1 MRLSRQAVG
10 AKDSLIRQM
19 ALVADQVEDPYKLY
33 FGESDMATPEFI
45 CRAAYESLRAGH
57 TFYTPSAGVDELR
70 EAIAAKFKEV
80 HNVEY
85 SPAQV
90 VCAAGAVNVIFL
102 TIRALIDPGDN
113 VVIIEPTW
121 PVFAS
126 ITTLMG
132 AEARSVPLGTSGTE
146 FVLDLD
152 RLRAAIDSRTRMLI
166 VNSPGNPT
174 GWMISPEEQEAVW
187 KMALEHDFVVLS
199 DEVYDRIVFGQAA
212 APTFAAVATDTDH
225 LVVVN
230 SFSKTYNMTGW
241 RLGYGLASEELV
253 QLIAKLEEF
262 VVSNPPA
269 VAQQAGIAAL
279 RDGEPYVHEI
289 RHKYTARRQ
298 VAIEGLQAIPQVS
311 LPIPAGGFYAF
322 PKLEGLHDSLEF
334 AKKLLL
340 EARVGMAPG
349 IAFGESGEGYMR
361 MCFAAS
367 EEVLVPALANFKTFV
382 EQNLCD

>member
-19 ALVADQVEDPYKLY
+19 SLVADQVDNPYKLY

-45 CRAAYESLRAGH
+45 CRAAYEALQAGH
-57 TFYTPSAGVDELR
+57 TFYTPTPGVDELR

-102 TIRALIDPGDN
+102 TIRSLIDPGDN

-132 AEARSVPLGTSGTE
+132 AEARTVPLATSGGE

-152 RLRAAIDSRTRMLI
+152 RLRAAIDSRTRMMI
-166 VNSPGNPT
+166 INSPGNPT
-174 GWMISPEEQEAVW
+174 GWMIRREEQEAVW
-187 KMALEHDFVVLS
+187 EMALEHDFVILS
-199 DEVYDRIVFGQAA
+199 DEVYDRIVFDQAV
-212 APTFAAVATDTDH
+212 APTFAAVATDTEH

-241 RLGYGLASEELV
+241 RLGYALASEELV
-253 QLIAKLEEF
+253 NLIAKLEEF
-262 VVSNPPA
+262 VISNSPA
-269 VAQQAGIAAL
+269 MAQQAGITAL
-279 RDGEPYVHEI
+279 RDGESYVQEI
-289 RHKYTARRQ
+289 REKYTTRRQ

-322 PKLEGLHDSLEF
+322 PKLEGLHDSFGF

-367 EEVLVPALANFKTFV
+367 EEVLVPALANFKTFI